1 MQPNGP
7 PGLPPADG
15 RPAFLRQYRWRSW
28 SRCCRCWHKA
38 RCSGIGSCFPHKL
51 GNIDAIAEQCR
62 VPSARIG
69 RGPSNVEVLLRR
81 STHNQ
86 CGVDGRG
93 QDYFFSNI
101 KNIAGVGENLREDAS
116 FRWPG
121 KCRISAALR
130 SCEASAVSDPKG
142 RVYYWGEHRPRSHG
156 ARVQERNIA
165 EWNWSRLDAGGL
177 SSDHA
182 SSRTMCTMRCVH
194 SLAWRYCLGAA
205 GSWIWFSG
213 RVTRPGSQTRRNLD
227 AGLPGSG

>member
-28 SRCCRCWHKA
+28 SRCCRCLHKA

-51 GNIDAIAEQCR
+51 GNIDAIAEQQCR

-116 FRWPG
+116 FRRPG

-130 SCEASAVSDPKG
+130 PCWGGGTAQFPIRKVGSTTGGNIGHAAMERGCKKETSRSGTGAAWTQAVYLRITRRRGPCARCDVCIRWLGDTASALLGPG
-142 RVYYWGEHRPRSHG
+142 FGFR
-156 ARVQERNIA
+156 
-165 EWNWSRLDAGGL
+165 GG
-177 SSDHA
+177 
-182 SSRTMCTMRCVH
+182 
-194 SLAWRYCLGAA
+194 
-205 GSWIWFSG
+205 
-213 RVTRPGSQTRRNLD
+213 
-227 AGLPGSG
+227 